1 MSTLTLTVSSCF
13 VREKGSYF
21 LVLQL
26 DETEFPSHATAR
38 THKFRS
44 DLQGY
49 NSQYLRFHKNVF
61 KFENLQ
67 LGNRLVLKFGLF
79 RLHDGAHTEA
89 PDVNHLLVSE

>member
-13 VREKGSYF
+13 VREKGTYF

-26 DETEFPSHATAR
+26 DETEFPSHATVR

-61 KFENLQ
+61 KFDNLQ

-79 RLHDGAHTEA
+79 RLNDGAHTEA
-89 PDVNHLLVSE
+89 TDVNHLLVR